1 MYKAIGRVYPLS
13 RRLLALVV
21 LFILSLCAFVVLT
34 DSEAQAKEHDG
45 SSPQTLQQYPSN
57 KMGGA
62 VEEKATGRSPS
73 ESTPIKPLPSSE
85 ETQITPPA
93 GPAPPTVPPPA
104 TIPQPEPPYHYE
116 PAIPADAT
124 PQPKHAP
131 TPQPKPGLKEPTLH
145 YESYYEPGMLVD
157 FDPPDEISADPA
169 LLVYYHNSSAPKTAG
184 LVSETSLAPP
194 RTGGTEETSVQ
205 AKVTPPSVGQGG
217 ASATAAPELLPA
229 TLKENNP
236 AENSSLHVPP
246 VQPPATPANV
256 WPTPV
261 SASSPTNVAPANVAP
276 AKQQPS
282 LTATYQKVPATV
294 PQSEPSY
301 QRSADAM
308 PREASSSKGVVD
320 SYVAGTTK
328 TFKGAAATN
337 PRAPLTGVS
346 SAERPPA
353 DDSAQSP
360 SKGNTTSVVPSSPL
374 TSPEGSDFYQQFGG
388 GSVGASLSSGV
399 GFAPLLLGLL
409 ISVMLLCRRDGR
421 SWQLSWYLPK
431 PTSVLLLP
439 LERPG

>member
-1 MYKAIGRVYPLS
+1 
-13 RRLLALVV
+13 
-21 LFILSLCAFVVLT
+21 
-34 DSEAQAKEHDG
+34 
-45 SSPQTLQQYPSN
+45 
-57 KMGGA
+57 
-62 VEEKATGRSPS
+62 
-73 ESTPIKPLPSSE
+73 
-85 ETQITPPA
+85 
-93 GPAPPTVPPPA
+93 
-104 TIPQPEPPYHYE
+104 
-116 PAIPADAT
+116 
-124 PQPKHAP
+124 
-131 TPQPKPGLKEPTLH
+131 
-145 YESYYEPGMLVD
+145 MLVD

-169 LLVYYHNSSAPKTAG
+169 LIVYYHNSSAPKTAG

-236 AENSSLHVPP
+236 AENSSLHLPP
-246 VQPPATPANV
+246 AQPPATPANV
-256 WPTPV
+256 WPTRV

-301 QRSADAM
+301 PRSADAM
-308 PREASSSKGVVD
+308 PREASSSKGVVN

-328 TFKGAAATN
+328 TFKGAAVSN

-346 SAERPPA
+346 SAAERPPA
-353 DDSAQSP
+353 DDSAQSY
-360 SKGNTTSVVPSSPL
+360 STGGNTASVVPSSPL
-374 TSPEGSDFYQQFGG
+374 TSPESSHFYQQFDGA
-388 GSVGASLSSGV
+388 SVGASVSSGV

>member
-1 MYKAIGRVYPLS
+1 
-13 RRLLALVV
+13 
-21 LFILSLCAFVVLT
+21 
-34 DSEAQAKEHDG
+34 
-45 SSPQTLQQYPSN
+45 
-57 KMGGA
+57 
-62 VEEKATGRSPS
+62 
-73 ESTPIKPLPSSE
+73 
-85 ETQITPPA
+85 
-93 GPAPPTVPPPA
+93 
-104 TIPQPEPPYHYE
+104 
-116 PAIPADAT
+116 
-124 PQPKHAP
+124 
-131 TPQPKPGLKEPTLH
+131 
-145 YESYYEPGMLVD
+145 MLVD

-388 GSVGASLSSGV
+388 ASVGASLSSGV